1 MIIYLYLLWIACF
14 ITLVVY
20 ILHKMFYKTKASTSR
35 SNSTTVT
42 SNSDGIRS
50 QQFYIYAIDRPD
62 ANSPPPAHLDLPP
75 KYEDVVKDPKYLRRE
90 VL

>member
-1 MIIYLYLLWIACF
+1 MDIIRNLYLHK
-14 ITLVVY
+14 Y
-20 ILHKMFYKTKASTSR
+20 SHKMFYKTKASTSR